1 MQIEKNI
8 SSFIVFSEDS
18 ILNALRKISDN
29 KKRMIFTVS
38 SSGVLEGALTDGD
51 FRRWLLTQEQIDLN
65 KPVYLISNKN
75 IITVSDT
82 EDHARIRG
90 MFSNRILLIPIV
102 DQYRHLVA
110 VASNKKEPI
119 RLGRFEISDSSPTFV
134 IAEIGIN
141 HNGSYETA
149 QRLVDEAVAAG
160 ADCAKFQMRHM
171 KSLYRNAGDSNDPR
185 EDLGSQYTLDLLS
198 RFQLSTQDMF
208 RIFDYCKSKDVVP
221 LCTPWDLA
229 SLVEL
234 ERYGIEGYKVASADL
249 TNHQLIAAMAKTGK
263 PVICS
268 TGMSKENEIVEAVE
282 LFRRV
287 GSPYVLLHCN
297 STYPAPFKD
306 VHLNYLERLKE
317 IGDCPVGY
325 SGHERGFAVVLA
337 AVAKGATV
345 IEKHFTLDRNQEGND
360 HKVSLLPEEFQDMVR
375 RIREVEES
383 LGSRAERSPTQGEL
397 MNRESLA
404 KSLVINRNLRK
415 GEAILE
421 GMVDVRS
428 PGKGLQPNRM
438 KDLVGRKAVRDFQA
452 GDFFFPS
459 DLQLDAVAAR
469 PYKFKRPWGLPVRFH
484 DYRTLMNKSNPDFI
498 EFHLSYKDMEVDLKT
513 FFDRRHDLDF
523 VVHSP
528 DLFSGDHIMN
538 LAAEDSE
545 WRMRSVKELQRVID
559 LTRTMQQYFKPR
571 EKTLIVAS
579 VGGFSKD
586 GFVQAAKLPMLY
598 ELVAD
603 SLSRL
608 NQDGVEIIPQTL
620 PPFPWYFGGQ
630 MYLNLFVTP
639 DDTLN
644 FCKQY
649 GRRLCLDISHSKLA
663 CTHYKL
669 SFQDLVRKLAPH
681 TAHLH
686 VVDGKGI
693 DGEGLQIG
701 EGEVDFKAL
710 AEDLDRLCPK
720 ASFIPEIWQGHKNDG
735 EGFWTALE
743 RLEKWF

>member
-29 KKRMIFTVS
+29 KKRMVFTVS

-51 FRRWLLTQEQIDLN
+51 FRRWLLSQEQIDLN

-75 IITVSDT
+75 ITMVGES
-82 EDHARIRG
+82 EDHGRIRG
-90 MFSNRILLIPIV
+90 MFSDKILYIPIV
-102 DQYRHLVA
+102 DRYRHLVA
-110 VASNKKEPI
+110 VASSKREAI

-149 QRLVDEAVAAG
+149 CKLVDEAVAAG
-160 ADCAKFQMRHM
+160 ADCAKFQMRDL
-171 KSLYRNAGDSNDPR
+171 KSLYSNAGDSNDPR

-208 RIFDYCKSKDVVP
+208 RIFDYCKSRNIIP

-229 SLVEL
+229 SLDEL

-249 TNHQLIAAMAKTGK
+249 TNHRLIAAMAKTGK
-263 PVICS
+263 PVLCS

-282 LFRRV
+282 IFRRV
-287 GSPYVLLHCN
+287 GCPYILLHCN

-345 IEKHFTLDRNQEGND
+345 IEKHFTLDRGQEGND
-360 HKVSLLPEEFQDMVR
+360 HKVSLLPAEFQDMVR

-383 LGSRAERSPTQGEL
+383 LGSRAERSPTQGEM

-404 KSLVINRNLRK
+404 KSLIINRDLRK
-415 GEAILE
+415 GEVILE
-421 GMVDVRS
+421 EMLEVRS

-438 KDLVGRKAVRDFQA
+438 KDLVGRKAARDFRA

-459 DLQLDAVAAR
+459 DLQINAVAAR
-469 PYKFKRPWGLPVRFH
+469 RYSFRRPWGLPVRFH
-484 DYRTLMNKSNPDFI
+484 DYRTLMSKSNPDFI
-498 EFHLSYKDMEVDLKT
+498 EFHLSYKDMEADPRKFL
-513 FFDRRHDLDF
+513 DRRHDLDF

-528 DLFSGDHIMN
+528 DLFSGDHILN
-538 LAAEDSE
+538 LAAEDAE
-545 WRMRSVKELQRVID
+545 WRKRSVKELQRVID
-559 LTRTMQQYFKPR
+559 LTRSMKQYFRPAER
-571 EKTLIVAS
+571 TLIVAS

-586 GFVQAAKLPMLY
+586 GFLPAAKLPQLY

-603 SLSRL
+603 SLSQL
-608 NQDGVEIIPQTL
+608 DQDGVEIVPQTL

-644 FCKQY
+644 FCERY

-669 SFQDLVRKLAPH
+669 SFQDLVRRLAPH
-681 TAHLH
+681 AAHLH

-701 EGEVDFKAL
+701 EGEVDFQAL

-720 ASFIPEIWQGHKNDG
+720 ASFIPEIWQGHKNEG

-743 RLEKWF
+743 RLEKWL